1 MRKNSPAQG
10 ALNGERNLT
19 LRWAERLKQ
28 RRSLIQIRAISK
40 GQADGPRT
48 ALRLLGSFVLLLTIT
63 LALVALRFALFMTQ
77 GELHL

>member
-1 MRKNSPAQG
+1 MASG
-10 ALNGERNLT
+10 NLT

-40 GQADGPRT
+40 GQADGQRT